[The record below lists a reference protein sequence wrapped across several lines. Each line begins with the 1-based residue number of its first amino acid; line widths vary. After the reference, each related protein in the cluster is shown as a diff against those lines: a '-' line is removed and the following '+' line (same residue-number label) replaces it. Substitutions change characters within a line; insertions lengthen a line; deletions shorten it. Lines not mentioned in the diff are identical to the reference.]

1 MTRLT
6 PISLEHRRQA
16 SELGRQM
23 EQAETNTE
31 RLRLAHEA
39 VRLLEV
45 AKLEEVLNEQTQSAV
60 VVP

>member
-6 PISLEHRRQA
+6 PISMEHRRQA

-39 VRLLEV
+39 VRLLEM
-45 AKLEEVLNEQTQSAV
+45 AKLEEALKAQT
-60 VVP
+60 